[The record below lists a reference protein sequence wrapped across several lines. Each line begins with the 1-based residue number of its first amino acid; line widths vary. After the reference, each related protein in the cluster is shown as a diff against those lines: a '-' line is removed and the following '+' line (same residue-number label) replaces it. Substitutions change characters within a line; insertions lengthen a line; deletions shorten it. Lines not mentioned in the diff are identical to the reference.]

1 MGTDVSRSSGDQHKH
16 LRSRTIDA
24 HYSAPQGIRLL
35 TKESGERGRRND
47 GLSGNRRERRLV
59 DPAKE
64 VSEMGSLLIV
74 TFLVVIGPLS
84 YFFGVD
90 SRRSTDRG
98 WFGVRRK

>member
-1 MGTDVSRSSGDQHKH
+1 
-16 LRSRTIDA
+16 
-24 HYSAPQGIRLL
+24 
-35 TKESGERGRRND
+35 
-47 GLSGNRRERRLV
+47 
-59 DPAKE
+59 
-64 VSEMGSLLIV
+64 MGSLLIV